1 MAYVRFN
8 ITVIRRRKLEPAD
21 IESLS
26 LDVVHVTAHQVKVNL
41 QSSKPHW
48 PLLKLMY
55 NSRQEI
61 FGLVT

>member
-26 LDVVHVTAHQVKVNL
+26 LDVVQATAHQVKVNL
-41 QSSKPHW
+41 QSS
-48 PLLKLMY
+48 
-55 NSRQEI
+55 
-61 FGLVT
+61 

>member
-26 LDVVHVTAHQVKVNL
+26 LDHVVHVTGHQVKVNL
-41 QSSKPHW
+41 QSS
-48 PLLKLMY
+48 
-55 NSRQEI
+55 
-61 FGLVT
+61 